1 MVEEGDR
8 VWRGGGESAMRVR
21 RGYGG
26 DVVKVGRGC
35 DGEERRRD
43 GEVVRR
49 G

>member
-8 VWRGGGESAMRVR
+8 AWRGGGESAMRVR